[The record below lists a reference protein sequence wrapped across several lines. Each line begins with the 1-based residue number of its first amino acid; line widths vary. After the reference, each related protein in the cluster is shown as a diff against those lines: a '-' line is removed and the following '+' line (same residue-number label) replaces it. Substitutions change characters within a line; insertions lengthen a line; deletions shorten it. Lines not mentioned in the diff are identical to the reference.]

1 MSLFVTFE
9 GGEGSGKSTVL
20 KKVDALLREE
30 GYETVLSREPGG
42 TPISEEIRNV
52 ILDRKNTNMDPRT
65 EALLYAASRRQ
76 HLVEKIWPALKEG
89 KIVLCDRFLDSS
101 LAYQGG
107 ARGLG
112 IDEVLKVNEYAT
124 EGTLPDLTILFDIE
138 PEKGLARIAANQG
151 REVNRL
157 DLEKLSF
164 HEGVRATFQSLAQ
177 RFPNR
182 YVIIDASQPLENVV
196 SNAYKAIKAD
206 YECQTLL
213 RR

>member
-1 MSLFVTFE
+1 MSIFVTFE

-20 KKVDALLREE
+20 KKVDELLKAE
-30 GYETVLSREPGG
+30 GYQTVVSREPGG
-42 TPISEEIRNV
+42 TTISEEIRNV

-112 IDEVLKVNEYAT
+112 VDEILKVNEYAT
-124 EGTLPDLTILFDIE
+124 EGEMPDLTILFDIE
-138 PEKGLARIAANQG
+138 PKKGLERIAANQG

-157 DLEKLSF
+157 DLEKISF
-164 HEGVRATFQSLAQ
+164 HEGVRATFQSLAK
-177 RFPNR
+177 RFPDR
-182 YVIIDASQPLENVV
+182 YVVIDASQALEDVV
-196 SNAYKAIKAD
+196 KDAYKAIK
-206 YECQTLL
+206 ERL
-213 RR
+213 